1 MDVLETYATALY
13 YQQEYGGSQIS
24 GTDLARSLYN
34 ASRHIDTL
42 TFNRIVA
49 KTFKGLT
56 SFQQGIVQHVCCVL
70 ADFEAENQDILQAA
84 VSGYSING
92 VSLNFGASG
101 TLYSQGGVII
111 PRALYGELT
120 QTGLCYKGF

>member
-1 MDVLETYATALY
+1 MDVLETYATMRY

-49 KTFKGLT
+49 KTFDGLT
-56 SFQQGIVQHVCCVL
+56 PFQQEVVQRVTCALAEWEAINEDVL
-70 ADFEAENQDILQAA
+70 QSA

-92 VSLNFGASG
+92 VSLSFGAGG
-101 TLYSQGGVII
+101 TLYSQGGVIL
-111 PRALYGELT
+111 PKTLYGELA
-120 QTGLCYKGF
+120 QTGLTYRGF